1 MKLSD
6 EEIKAIDNFK
16 RLDFFDYDWQ
26 IGNDDFETRDE
37 MLEYAEKMQKIII
50 NLLKKQQEQIKSLK
64 DENDF
69 LRFMYKGTEEYE
81 AVERYASGDH
91 IPRID

>member
-1 MKLSD
+1 MNE
-6 EEIKAIDNFK
+6 EEIGVFNRISD
-16 RLDFFDYDWQ
+16 RLKN
-26 IGNDDFETRDE
+26 GCTCGECCDE
-37 MLEYAEKMQKIII
+37 RVLINIIEKYK
-50 NLLKKQQEQIKSLK
+50 EQNKSLK

-69 LRFMYKGTEEYE
+69 LRFMYKGTEEYK